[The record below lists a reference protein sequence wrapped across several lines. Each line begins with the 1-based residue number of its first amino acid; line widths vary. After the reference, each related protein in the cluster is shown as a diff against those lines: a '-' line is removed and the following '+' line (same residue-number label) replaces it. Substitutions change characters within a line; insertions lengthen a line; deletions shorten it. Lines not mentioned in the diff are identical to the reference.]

1 MKSSI
6 RSKLFLLVY
15 GLILAFIA
23 GLILLNNSYLENYYI
38 ENREQSLIEAFD
50 EVRAIDIND
59 SQHVSQLQSIEENY
73 NLNIQLL
80 KQTAEFEEDFVW
92 VDFDDFPDVYTR
104 VYGNRYN
111 IPEGILGKII
121 YDFNMQLIGNEADYA
136 VEVAEIS
143 DDQYRAYL
151 MDIQSE
157 FNINNEDTY
166 MIGLIVA
173 EEQSDGFDLYYVLTI
188 TFQSIRDS
196 IKIFNSFTILVGFLF
211 MVIAFVT
218 MYFISYSFTNPILQ
232 IGKIAQDISH
242 LDFSNRLTI
251 NSDDEFGDLAK
262 SINRMSSQLE
272 SNIKELQKTNDR
284 LVQEILQKTDIDKM
298 RREFIASASHELKTP
313 LSLIMGYA
321 EALKLKEIDADTKE
335 EYLNIILDETNKMNQ
350 LVMELLKLSQLESG
364 HKDVEFETFNIRRL
378 LDETSNLFHLV
389 FEDNKINVK
398 VSSVDVKIHSDY
410 GKLQT
415 VLTNFINNAINHV
428 DISKNIEITA
438 SLEPNKDIRVSVF
451 NTGNHIPESEINHI
465 WDSFYKIDKARTRS
479 YGGQGLG
486 LSICRTILDLLG
498 YDYGVINQANGVE
511 FYFKIYQEE

>member
-50 EVRAIDIND
+50 EISQIDLD
-59 SQHVSQLQSIEENY
+59 ESGSDSQLQSIEENY

-80 KQTAEFEEDFVW
+80 KQTAEFEDDFVW
-92 VDFDDFPDVYTR
+92 VDFDNFPDVYTR
-104 VYGNRYN
+104 IYGSRYN

-121 YDFNMQLIGNEADYA
+121 YDFNMQLIGNQADYA
-136 VEVAEIS
+136 VEVTEIS
-143 DDQYRAYL
+143 DQQYRAYL

-173 EEQSDGFDLYYVLTI
+173 EEQDDGFDLYYVLTI

-232 IGKIAQDISH
+232 ISKIAQDISN

-251 NSDDEFGDLAK
+251 SSDDEFGDLAK
-262 SINRMSSQLE
+262 SINRMSAQLE

-284 LVQEILQKTDIDKM
+284 LAQEILQKTDIDKM

-321 EALKLKEIDADTKE
+321 EALKLKEIDTATRD
-335 EYLNIILDETNKMNQ
+335 EYLNIILDETSKMNQ

-364 HKDVEFETFNIRRL
+364 HKEIDFVTFNIRNL
-378 LDETSNLFHLV
+378 LEETANLFHLV
-389 FEDNKINVK
+389 FEENKIKAEVK
-398 VSSVDVKIHSDY
+398 SIDIELNSDY
-410 GKLQT
+410 SKLQT

-428 DISKNIEITA
+428 DEQKDIKISAMIKD
-438 SLEPNKDIRVSVF
+438 NKDIRVSVF
-451 NTGNHIPESEINHI
+451 NTGHQIPDMEIDHI

-498 YDYGVINQANGVE
+498 YEYGVINHPNGVE
-511 FYFKIYQEE
+511 FYFEIYQEE